1 MVELDAHPLGQ
12 GLQSAL
18 AKSTGRRTV
27 PNILVVGRSIGGG
40 DDIEALDESGSL
52 IEKVKDMAQKRIVEA
67 KLSEEK
73 IGLQACDFGVGEHG
87 GLGILIT
94 ALGKGKSLSR

>member
-1 MVELDAHPLGQ
+1 MVELDTHPLGP
-12 GLQSAL
+12 GLQAAL
-18 AKSTGRRTV
+18 EKSTGRRTV

-73 IGLQACDFGVGEHG
+73 
-87 GLGILIT
+87 
-94 ALGKGKSLSR
+94 